1 MNILSSLIGPVS
13 GLLDKVIED
22 KDQRNALAHQIAT
35 MSERHAQEALKGQLE
50 INKVEAAHHS
60 IFVSGW
66 RPSIGWCCSLGLLYH
81 VLIAPIAGIWVE
93 VPEIDSSLLMT
104 TMTGMLGLVASRS
117 YEKTKGVSREK

>member
-22 KDQRNALAHQIAT
+22 KDQRNALAHEIAT

-117 YEKTKGVSREK
+117 YEKTKGVSR